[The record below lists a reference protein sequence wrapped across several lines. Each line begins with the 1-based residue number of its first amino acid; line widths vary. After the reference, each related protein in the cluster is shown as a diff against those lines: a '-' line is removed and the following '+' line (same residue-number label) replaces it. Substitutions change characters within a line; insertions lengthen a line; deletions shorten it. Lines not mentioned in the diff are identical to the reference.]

1 MIKKGVVMD
10 HWNQYW
16 NSPGVLNSFSEGLSN
31 EGYRG
36 TIHKTW
42 QSLLSELKSGSRVL
56 DLGCGNGGLALL
68 ATEVSL
74 VESKNFKIDAADAAT
89 INPVQQFHK
98 QPAIARKLE
107 SITFHSEMPAENLGF
122 EDHSLDAVIS
132 QFGFEYSDRKK
143 SIKEVNRVLKQGG
156 VFGAICHNASSAI
169 TEECRA
175 GAEFIDHLLNH
186 TPVFPLTEVILTLA
200 EQAIPQLGDKGFQEY
215 KIYRVQRNSVMWII
229 EQFRKQFN
237 NAGHKVWLDEVEGRI
252 QTVLDKLD
260 SKHLPDIRR
269 FLGFHYEQLSGQQK
283 RIGEQA
289 SVALS
294 EKDIEQLKLE
304 FKTNGLS
311 LNTAEIALEEGVT
324 GWLLT
329 ATK

>member
-1 MIKKGVVMD
+1 MD

-16 NSPGVLNSFSEGLSN
+16 NSPGVLNSFAEGESN

-36 TIHKTW
+36 TVHKTW
-42 QSLLSELKSGSRVL
+42 QSLLSDLNKGSRIL

-68 ATEVSL
+68 ATEVSDA
-74 VESKNFKIDAADAAT
+74 ENKSFKIEAADAAS
-89 INPVQQFHK
+89 IDPVQQFQQ
-98 QPAIARKLE
+98 QPAIAKKLE
-107 SITFHSEMPAENLGF
+107 KITFHSDMPAEQLKF
-122 EDHSLDAVIS
+122 EDGSLDAVVS
-132 QFGFEYSDRKK
+132 QFGFEYSDSKK
-143 SIKEVNRVLKQGG
+143 SITEINRVLKKGG
-156 VFGAICHNASSAI
+156 VFGAVCHNSNSAI

-229 EQFRKQFN
+229 QTLRKQFN
-237 NAGHKVWLDEVEGRI
+237 SAGHKVWLDEVEGRI
-252 QTVLDKLD
+252 QTVFNNLD
-260 SKHLPDIRR
+260 SKHLTDIRR
-269 FLGFHYEQLSGQQK
+269 FLGFHYEQLNGQQK
-283 RIGEQA
+283 RIQEQA
-289 SVALS
+289 NVALS
-294 EKDIEQLKLE
+294 EKDIEQLTSE
-304 FKTNGLS
+304 FKTHGLN
-311 LNTAEIALEEGVT
+311 LNATEIALEEGVT